1 MRAKKEQPEESA
13 GARRAPDT
21 SRQAE
26 AAVPP
31 GAGLRSLAPMQR
43 AVGNAAVARMVQ
55 RQRDADEDDRPVQR
69 STVPDVLRSPGR
81 PLAEPVRAEMEQ
93 RLGADFSDVRVH
105 EGVAAQRSAA
115 EVGARAYT
123 SGHHVVIGD
132 GGGDRHTLAHEL
144 AHVVQQR
151 SGPVSGTDNGSGL
164 SVSDPAD
171 RFEREAEA
179 TARRVM
185 SGPPTTA
192 AAPEGAVQRAR
203 GTAVQRMTN
212 EEAEGATASS
222 SSSSSSSSV
231 DPLTAFAAATYTP
244 GAGGSVGTVADGP
257 RAATLREIAWEDHWA
272 PIAEVCRKYHYTI
285 AVRETGT
292 YSIKRLAEGAKPKP
306 HTILEKSIK
315 PGSVKK
321 AHGAESDQ
329 VLEWLA
335 KEDLDGFVGHW
346 GDAGLEGVRIDN
358 PPQSVLDL
366 GIVQTGTGGIQ
377 FVPITLLQPGG
388 GAALTTLKTA
398 VPNWKTLLYTGDYD
412 LHEAYSWMGAMGGGG
427 QVAEASQEKVN
438 LLNRLNAGVAASS
451 EDPVKRSGTAAMG
464 AHGLHMEDGSEY
476 AMFQHGDQ
484 ATYRMNQYLEAQAA
498 QLQPMVAQLVKAVAT
513 ESDEPMGWCRWG
525 QWYVTMNKA
534 EHAALRAKWGLVT
547 PNTWSDEAVKRT
559 EAHPKG
565 YKTAKY
571 I

>member
-1 MRAKKEQPEESA
+1 MRAKKEQPPEPA
-13 GARRAPDT
+13 GARRPPDT

-26 AAVPP
+26 AAVPL
-31 GAGLRSLAPMQR
+31 GAVPRSLAPMQR
-43 AVGNAAVARMVQ
+43 AVGNAAVARMLQ
-55 RQRDADEDDRPVQR
+55 RQRDADQGEQSVQR

-144 AHVVQQR
+144 VHVVQQR
-151 SGPVSGTDNGSGL
+151 SGPVPGTDNGSGL

-185 SGPPTTA
+185 SGPLTTA
-192 AAPEGAVQRAR
+192 AAPAGAVQRAP

-212 EEAEGATASS
+212 EEADGAPAPAPAP
-222 SSSSSSSSV
+222 V

-244 GAGGSVGTVADGP
+244 GEFGAVGTVADGP
-257 RAATLREIAWEDHWA
+257 RAATLRQIAWDEHWA
-272 PIAEVCRKYHYTI
+272 PIAAVCKKYHYTI
-285 AVRETGT
+285 AVRETGE
-292 YSIKRLAEGAKPKP
+292 YSIRRLAEGAKPKP
-306 HTILEKSIK
+306 HTILEKSVK

-321 AHGAESDQ
+321 EYGAGSKRPEQDLGQ
-329 VLEWLA
+329 VLAWLA
-335 KEDLDGFVGHW
+335 QEDLDGFVGHW
-346 GDAGLEGVRIDN
+346 GDAGLEGVRIDD

-366 GIVQTGTGGIQ
+366 GIVQTGPGNEQ
-377 FVPITLLQPGG
+377 YVPVTLLQPGG
-388 GAALTTLKTA
+388 GDALTTLKTA

-412 LHEAYSWMGAMGGGG
+412 LHEAYSWMGAMKGGG
-427 QVAEASQEKVN
+427 QIAEASDAKVH
-438 LLNRLNAGVAASS
+438 LLNRLNAGVANSS
-451 EDPVKRSGTAAMG
+451 DDPVRRSGRAVKG
-464 AHGLHMEDGSEY
+464 DHGLHMKNSAY

-484 ATYRMNQYLEAQAA
+484 ATYRMNQILEAQAEGMR
-498 QLQPMVAQLVKAVAT
+498 PVVAKLVEAVAT
-513 ESDEPMGWCRWG
+513 ESNEPMGWCRWG
-525 QWYVTMNKA
+525 QWYVTMNTD
-534 EHAALRAKWGLVT
+534 EHKLLREKWGLVT
-547 PNTWSDEAVKRT
+547 PNTWSDPDKQRT
-559 EAHPKG
+559 KDKK
-565 YKTAKY
+565 YRTAEY
-571 I
+571 R